1 MIFNRIY
8 SDIIDKPI
16 DQQAPVISREK
27 AIYSQRK
34 GNKYWNVEMS
44 SNNGIHLANEGSEIE
59 RKRDK
64 KETESTWLAKKFVRI
79 M

>member
-1 MIFNRIY
+1 MFNNMKKKKSHLRKMVCIVFGEILLWAIITTWNYISMIFNRIY

-34 GNKYWNVEMS
+34 GNKY
-44 SNNGIHLANEGSEIE
+44 
-59 RKRDK
+59 
-64 KETESTWLAKKFVRI
+64 
-79 M
+79 